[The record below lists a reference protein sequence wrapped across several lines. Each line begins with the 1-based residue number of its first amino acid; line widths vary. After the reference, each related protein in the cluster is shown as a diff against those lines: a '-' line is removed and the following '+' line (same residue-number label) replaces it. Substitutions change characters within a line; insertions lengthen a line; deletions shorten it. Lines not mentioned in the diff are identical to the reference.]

1 MQPPL
6 SAYSVPDTYPW
17 HRHSGWAV
25 HQPEMKSTQVDE
37 YRAHQRDVAAY
48 PGHIQSTPTESTL
61 NRIYY
66 VAETSESDQDMD
78 RPFSCSGLG
87 MSSCCKSTSAKMS
100 LLPWWLCLLRE
111 GCHHLTPVC
120 LGFSPDIAGCIG
132 YQSERLINRPSTQFK
147 RNLPATRLCGPLR
160 AD

>member
-48 PGHIQSTPTESTL
+48 PGHIQSIPTESTL

-87 MSSCCKSTSAKMS
+87 MSSCCKAPRPNVAAS
-100 LLPWWLCLLRE
+100 LVALP
-111 GCHHLTPVC
+111 
-120 LGFSPDIAGCIG
+120 S
-132 YQSERLINRPSTQFK
+132 S
-147 RNLPATRLCGPLR
+147 
-160 AD
+160 